1 MLKKASIR
9 KILVSISALFALFL
23 IYLIP
28 NNASDNKL
36 NIDYEL
42 SYVEQDVNKEVIY
55 LLDSYNMLG
64 RSEVVINSENLS
76 VENKARELV
85 EVLIKGGAGED
96 RIPNGFRSIL
106 SSETKILSL
115 KFNDGIIKIDFSKEL
130 LDVDKENEEKM
141 VEAIVYTLTSIEGV
155 NKVII
160 YVDGDILTKLPQT
173 NKNLPATLDKS
184 FGINKEYDITSMNDI
199 TMTTVYYI
207 NKYNDNYYYVPV
219 SKFSNDD
226 RNKITIIVDSLSSS
240 PTYKANLMSFL
251 NYNTKLLSATQN
263 IDTLS
268 LNFNSYIFND
278 ASEKKILEE
287 VIHTISLSV
296 EDNYDVSELIF
307 KVDDEEIYKTTFK
320 SIE

>member
-28 NNASDNKL
+28 NNTDNSKL
-36 NIDYEL
+36 NINYEL
-42 SYVEQDVNKEVIY
+42 NYIEQDINKEVVY

-76 VENKARELV
+76 VEKKARELI

-115 KFNDGIIKIDFSKEL
+115 KFNEGIIKVDFSKEL

-141 VEAIVYTLTSIEGV
+141 IEAIVYTLTSIKGV
-155 NKVII
+155 DKIII
-160 YVDGDILTKLPQT
+160 YVEGDILTKLPQT

-184 FGINKEYDITSMNDI
+184 YGINKEYDITSTSNI

-219 SKFSNDD
+219 SKFSNDN

-278 ASEKKILEE
+278 VSEKKILEE

-296 EDNYDVSELIF
+296 EDNYDVNELIF

-320 SIE
+320 SN